1 MAIPAVVAGR
11 VSSARLHGEP
21 APGAAR
27 PVFLGHTVARAACRP
42 AARLT
47 RTRREARR

>member
-1 MAIPAVVAGR
+1 MAIPAVFADQ
-11 VSSARLHGEP
+11 VSTARLHGGP

-27 PVFLGHTVARAACRP
+27 SVLLGRTVARASCRT

-47 RTRREARR
+47 RTRRGARR

>member
-1 MAIPAVVAGR
+1 MAIPAVVAGQ
-11 VSSARLHGEP
+11 VSTAGLHGEP

-27 PVFLGHTVARAACRP
+27 PALLGHTVARAACRT

>member
-1 MAIPAVVAGR
+1 MAIPAGAAGQ
-11 VSSARLHGEP
+11 VSTARLHGEP

-27 PVFLGHTVARAACRP
+27 PVLLGHMVARAACRTP
-42 AARLT
+42 ARLT